1 MIEALSGSIMSY
13 FCAKPTDMKRTSI
26 PVVDLDRFRSSDS
39 KVKESFIKE
48 IGAAYS
54 DIGFVAI
61 ENHGIDKVLIKKLY
75 EEIEK
80 FFNLDVSVKER
91 YENVHGGQRGFTS
104 FGKEHAKDSN
114 KGDLKEFWHFGQILE
129 ENDPLQNEYPD
140 NVFVDELPDF
150 NKYGLQAYTVFEE
163 TGKLILQSLALYL
176 GIDEFYFDSWVDRG
190 NSILRPIYYPPI
202 SEAPDG
208 AVRAGA
214 HEDINLI
221 TLLVGASA
229 EGLEVQDR
237 DGNWIAAKAKEDQIV
252 VNVGDMLQRLS
263 NNCLKSTTHRVI
275 NPPKEKWGTP
285 RFSVPFFLHPQ
296 SAMPLNCLSEC
307 IDSDHPK
314 AYDDISS
321 GQYLIERL
329 KEIGL
334 I

>member
-1 MIEALSGSIMSY
+1 
-13 FCAKPTDMKRTSI
+13 MKRSSI
-26 PVVDLDRFRSSDS
+26 PTVDLDKFRSSNPEQKS
-39 KVKESFIKE
+39 LFVEE
-48 IGAAYS
+48 IGSAYS

-61 ENHGIDKVLIKKLY
+61 ENHGIDKELIKNLY
-75 EEIEK
+75 EQIQK
-80 FFNLDVSVKER
+80 FFDLEVETKKK
-91 YENVHGGQRGFTS
+91 YENVEGGQRAYTS

-129 ENDPLQNEYPD
+129 QNDPLKSEYPD
-140 NVFVDELPDF
+140 NVEVIELPDF
-150 NKYGLQAYTVFEE
+150 SKYGLEAYTTFEN

-176 GIDEFYFDSWVDRG
+176 GLDEFYFDKWVDRG

-202 SEAPDG
+202 TEAPEG

-237 DGNWIAAKAKEDQIV
+237 EGNWIPAKAGKDQIV

-263 NNCLKSTTHRVI
+263 NDKLKSTTHRVI
-275 NPPKEKWGTP
+275 NPPKDKWSTP
-285 RFSVPFFLHPQ
+285 RYSVPFFLHPQ
-296 SAMPLNCLSEC
+296 SAMPLNCLENC
-307 IDSDHPK
+307 IDADHPK
-314 AYDDISS
+314 KYEDISA
-321 GQYLIERL
+321 GDYLFQRL